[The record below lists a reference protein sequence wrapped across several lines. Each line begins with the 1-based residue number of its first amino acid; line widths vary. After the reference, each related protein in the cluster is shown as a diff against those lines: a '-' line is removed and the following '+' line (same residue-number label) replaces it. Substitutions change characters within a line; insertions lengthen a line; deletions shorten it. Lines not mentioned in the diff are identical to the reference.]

1 MQFLVLSRRRT
12 DQFPDAEFAAR
23 VESEFEQA
31 RALYAD
37 GFVRQIWARADMP
50 GACILLE
57 ADSLEQA
64 RERLMT
70 LPLYQAE
77 MVEFSLVPLKPYAG
91 FGARA
96 TVQAPNLAEP
106 RRAEADRPKSS

>member
-1 MQFLVLSRRRT
+1 MQFVLLSRRRT

-23 VESEFEQA
+23 LEAEFERA
-31 RALYAD
+31 RALYTD
-37 GFVRQIWARADMP
+37 GFIRQIWARADLA
-50 GACILLE
+50 GACMILE
-57 ADSLEQA
+57 ADSIEQA

-96 TVQAPNLAEP
+96 TAPAP
-106 RRAEADRPKSS
+106 T